1 MTDSTQTGSVGG
13 IPTWVLSACAVAIL
27 GAALWWGTKEQAP
40 VAIAPPKTAQV
51 KEQAPAAK
59 PDSAPVDPQLGR
71 TLLDRAIELERAG
84 DLGAALVLARES
96 SSFGAGEGAYLLEAK
111 ILILQKHHHEAQ
123 APLYKI
129 LKTNPD
135 NAQAHYNLGLSWQ
148 QIPQPNYNKAR
159 NAYLA
164 ALKAKPEYA
173 EARFNLVVLC
183 LSHGVFDEATH
194 HADEFAK
201 QFPNDKRLA
210 ALNELVAKAKAAA
223 ASETKQ
229 PAGGN

>member
-1 MTDSTQTGSVGG
+1 MTDSAQTGSVGG
-13 IPTWVLSACAVAIL
+13 IPPWVLSALAVAVL
-27 GAALWWGTKEQAP
+27 GAALWWGTREQAP
-40 VAIAPPKTAQV
+40 VALAPPKTTQV
-51 KEQAPAAK
+51 TEQAPVAK
-59 PDSAPVDPQLGR
+59 RDSPGVDPEVGRSLLGR
-71 TLLDRAIELERAG
+71 AIQLERDG
-84 DLGAALVLARES
+84 DLASALVLTREAA
-96 SSFGAGEGAYLLEAK
+96 SFGAGEGAYLLEAK
-111 ILILQKHHHEAQ
+111 ILILQKHHQQAQ

-129 LKTNPD
+129 LETNPT

-148 QIPQPNYNKAR
+148 QVPEPDYNKAR

-164 ALKAKPEYA
+164 ALKTRPEYA

-201 QFPNDKRLA
+201 QFPNDKRLV